1 MQVLALRRLPKVH
14 RDIELVRDMLLKVEN
29 DPKMDGRTDFF
40 FSEPEE
46 MDIVGHSREEFFYH
60 LQLLIRNR
68 FIDGNAEMIPMVVRG
83 LTWEGHEFV
92 DNIRNKN
99 IWESTKKRV
108 SGLVGSLSLSVVA
121 AVAEAEAKK
130 LLGLS

>member
-1 MQVLALRRLPKVH
+1 
-14 RDIELVRDMLLKVEN
+14 
-29 DPKMDGRTDFF
+29 
-40 FSEPEE
+40 
-46 MDIVGHSREEFFYH
+46 
-60 LQLLIRNR
+60 
-68 FIDGNAEMIPMVVRG
+68 MIPMVVRG